1 VTGCTVSV
9 EDLFTGTDI
18 SGKGGG
24 DGNTD
29 GNCGTGNCSLNGLL
43 MLIQSRI
50 GGGKK
55 LSATATYRT

>member
-1 VTGCTVSV
+1 VTGSTVGV
-9 EDLFTGTDI
+9 EDLFTGTNI

-29 GNCGTGNCSLNGLL
+29 GNCGTGNGSLYCL
-43 MLIQSRI
+43 LIQSRI

-55 LSATATYRT
+55 LSATAT